1 MEPENLSLDVYIL
14 QQAGKPNPKVCFVP
28 TATGDAVRYVANFYR
43 AYRQLQCDPSHLPFF
58 ERTPE
63 LRSLA
68 LEQDVIYV
76 GGGNTKSMLA
86 VWREWGFDTILKEAW
101 EKGVVLAGISAGA
114 ICWFEQGITD
124 SFADELRVMAC
135 LGFLK
140 GSCCPHFDGEVERR
154 PSFEKML
161 LEERIRPG
169 LALDDCAAVHF
180 VGEEIRRVV
189 VSRPEAN
196 AYWMSLSD
204 GSVRQEPLD
213 KTVL

>member
-1 MEPENLSLDVYIL
+1 
-14 QQAGKPNPKVCFVP
+14 
-28 TATGDAVRYVANFYR
+28 
-43 AYRQLQCDPSHLPFF
+43 
-58 ERTPE
+58 
-63 LRSLA
+63 
-68 LEQDVIYV
+68 
-76 GGGNTKSMLA
+76 MLA
-86 VWREWGFDTILKEAW
+86 VWREWGFDIVLKEAW

-124 SFADELRVMAC
+124 SFADELKVMDC

-140 GSCCPHFDGEVERR
+140 GSCCPHFDGEPERR
-154 PSFEKML
+154 PSFHRML
-161 LEERIRPG
+161 LEGSIHPG

-196 AYWMSLSD
+196 AYRMSAVN
-204 GSVRQEPLD
+204 GSIKQEALD